1 MIRDSQATKILL
13 FIGISLSS
21 RVALAAQLPVDELL
35 KRVSGAYQGAQN
47 YKIVAEKNVE
57 VTAAGEANS
66 VDGGRA
72 YSNFHQSSNFE
83 ITLAASDS
91 GKGRL
96 TAKDEKQETVVVN
109 DGHTSWTYISGKK
122 QYTEEPSALPPAGS
136 QTSSKAKSGP
146 DILKD
151 YENLLVN
158 RFRNLS
164 AYSSSATL
172 EKDEKI
178 KIGGE
183 KRDCYHVR
191 IQTGG
196 GSHELWIDKDNFLVW
211 RNKDSTPTPQE
222 GITLQTTV
230 TVNLRTVDLNAK
242 FEDSFFT
249 FMPPE
254 KAKRVDSL
262 KL

>member
-21 RVALAAQLPVDELL
+21 RGAFAAQLPVDELL
-35 KRVSGAYQGAQN
+35 KRVSATYQGAQN

-57 VTAAGEANS
+57 VAAAGEAHS
-66 VDGGRA
+66 MDGGRA
-72 YSNFHQSSNFE
+72 YSNFHQSSNIE
-83 ITLAASDS
+83 ITLAASNS

-96 TAKDEKQETVVVN
+96 TAKDEKQETIVVN
-109 DGHTSWTYISGKK
+109 DGHTSWTYLSGKK
-122 QYTEEPSALPPAGS
+122 RYTEEPTPPLPAGS
-136 QTSSKAKSGP
+136 QASNKSKSGP

-151 YENLLVN
+151 YENLLVS
-158 RFRNLS
+158 RFQNLS

-183 KRDCYHVR
+183 KRDCYHVK
-191 IQTGG
+191 IQIGG

-211 RNKDSTPTPQE
+211 RNKDSTPTPQD
-222 GITLQTTV
+222 GITLQTAV
-230 TVNLRTVDLNAK
+230 TVNLKTADLGAK

-249 FMPPE
+249 FEPPE
-254 KAKRVDSL
+254 HAKKVDSL